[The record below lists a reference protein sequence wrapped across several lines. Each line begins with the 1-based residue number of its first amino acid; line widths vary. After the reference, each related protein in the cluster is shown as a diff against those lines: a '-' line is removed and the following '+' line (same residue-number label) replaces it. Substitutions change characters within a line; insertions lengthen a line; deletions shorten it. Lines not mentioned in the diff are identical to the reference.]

1 MDTVFIRD
9 LRVATVIGIFD
20 WERRIRQT
28 LSVDL
33 EAATDCSAAAA
44 SDDVA
49 DAVDYK
55 ALAKRTVAFLEAS
68 EFYLV
73 ETAAERTAAVLRE
86 EFGLPWLRLQL
97 HKPAALSEA
106 ADVGVVIERG
116 SRS

>member
-9 LRVATVIGIFD
+9 LRVDAIIGIFD

-44 SDDVA
+44 TDDVA
-49 DAVDYK
+49 EAVDYK
-55 ALAKRTVAFLEAS
+55 AVAKRTVAFLAAS
-68 EFYLV
+68 DFRLV
-73 ETAAERTAAVLRE
+73 ETAAERTAAMLQE
-86 EFGLPWLRLQL
+86 EFGLSWLRLQM

-106 ADVGVVIERG
+106 GDVGVVIERG